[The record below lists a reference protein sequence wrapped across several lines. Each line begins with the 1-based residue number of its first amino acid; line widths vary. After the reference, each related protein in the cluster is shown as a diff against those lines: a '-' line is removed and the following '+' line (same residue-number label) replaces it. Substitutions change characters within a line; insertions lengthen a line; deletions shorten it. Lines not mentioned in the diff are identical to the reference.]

1 MNNSLPENDSIPEND
16 YSLMRGFLDFAK
28 GDTII
33 TQGDEADL
41 VYTLIEGSADAVCD
55 GIKVGEIH
63 QNEIFGALAVF
74 TRQPRIASVVASS
87 DCTVMT
93 VGKEDFIRLIYEQ
106 PQLSVGLI
114 EEMAA
119 KINHLNNQLLALKK

>member
-1 MNNSLPENDSIPEND
+1 MNNSNSSPDNDFTP
-16 YSLMRGFLDFAK
+16 LRGFLDFAK
-28 GDTII
+28 GETII
-33 TQGDEADL
+33 NQGDEADL

-119 KINHLNNQLLALKK
+119 KINHLNNQLLSLKKISGS

>member
-1 MNNSLPENDSIPEND
+1 MNNSLPDNDFMP
-16 YSLMRGFLDFAK
+16 LRGFLDFAK
-28 GDTII
+28 GETII
-33 TQGDEADL
+33 NQGDEADL

-87 DCTVMT
+87 NCTVMT

-119 KINHLNNQLLALKK
+119 KINQLNNQLLALKK

>member
-1 MNNSLPENDSIPEND
+1 MSNPLPEDD
-16 YSLMRGFLDFAK
+16 YSPIRGFLDFAK
-28 GDTII
+28 GETII
-33 TQGDEADL
+33 NQGDEADL
-41 VYTLIEGSADAVCD
+41 VYTLIEGSADALCD

>member
-1 MNNSLPENDSIPEND
+1 MSDQFPDIDFTPN
-16 YSLMRGFLDFAK
+16 RGFSNFSS
-28 GDTII
+28 GEII
-33 TQGDEADL
+33 INQGDAADL

-74 TRQPRIASVVASS
+74 TRQPRIASVIART
-87 DCTVMT
+87 DCTVMM
-93 VGKEDFIRLIYEQ
+93 VNKDDFIQLIFEQ
-106 PQLSVGLI
+106 PQISVGLI

-119 KINHLNNQLLALKK
+119 KINELNSQILALKK

>member
-1 MNNSLPENDSIPEND
+1 MNNSSPDDDFTPL
-16 YSLMRGFLDFAK
+16 RGFLDFAK
-28 GDTII
+28 GETII
-33 TQGDEADL
+33 NQGDEADL

-119 KINHLNNQLLALKK
+119 KINNLNNQLLSLKKISRS